1 MPELAKRVEEFHL
14 STYRKY
20 KLSYCKLNIDLIIFF
35 RLRKWNFKDAES
47 VNSIFFVVSI
57 PNEL

>member
-47 VNSIFFVVSI
+47 VNSIFFVVNISY
-57 PNEL
+57 EL